1 MEQIKPSTGIDYL
14 KKMGISTLTEED
26 NSLALAL
33 GGLQKGISPLEMAGA
48 YATIAN
54 DGEYIEPTFY
64 KEVLNKARQTILKPK
79 QEKRRVFSKE
89 VAFILKNILTQ
100 PVVGSNGTATYCKIN
115 GVDVAAKT
123 GTTDDNFDR
132 WLCGFSPYYT
142 AATWYG
148 YDQNETV
155 DFNNRNPAGLLWAN
169 IMSRIHTGLRSARF
183 EKPNTVSSAIICA
196 DTGKKARTGC
206 KNTYTEYFLWLT
218 TPGLC
223 DEHSGDEIGN
233 TNSSTKQNKT
243 NTQEV
248 VQGIT
253 QDIDATEPPRTDL
266 DESTGITTNNENQN
280 TTTNSSVN
288 TNTTNNTNTN
298 RVNNTTNSSN
308 TNTSTSNTTGNRVN
322 TNTGGSSTNT
332 TSNSTSQNRVNT
344 TNSTTQTNEANTTN
358 TVRSEEE

>member
-132 WLCGFSPYYT
+132 WLCGFTPYYT
-142 AATWYG
+142 TATWYG

-266 DESTGITTNNENQN
+266 DKSTGITNNQN
-280 TTTNSSVN
+280 TTTNTSED
-288 TNTTNNTNTN
+288 TNTNNTTTTN

-308 TNTSTSNTTGNRVN
+308 TNTSTSNTSGNRAN

-332 TSNSTSQNRVNT
+332 TSNVTSQNRVNA
-344 TNSTTQTNEANTTN
+344 TNSTTQTNGANTTN